1 MPTVTIPQDM
11 KDLQFSAEQFG
22 PVIDFDIFLQNII
35 DEQEA
40 LLTDRVGVAV
50 LSNSALLVHLKRV
63 EKCLCAA
70 ELFQLRI
77 NRLSGNVDAETAVL
91 IGQLKKAKSDYQ
103 DEAEKVIPKLIS
115 GSVAESSNITFGFNT
130 SSHFDVSSNALG

>member
-1 MPTVTIPQDM
+1 M

-22 PVIDFDIFLQNII
+22 SVFDFDAFLQGII

-40 LLTDRVGVAV
+40 LLSDRIGASVLVAP
-50 LSNSALLVHLKRV
+50 ALQVHIKRA

-91 IGQLKKAKSDYQ
+91 IGQLKKAKTDYLE
-103 DEAEKVIPKLIS
+103 EAERIIPKLIS
-115 GSVAESSNITFGFNT
+115 GSVVEGSDSAFGYT
-130 SSHFDVSSNALG
+130 ASSHFDVIATDALS